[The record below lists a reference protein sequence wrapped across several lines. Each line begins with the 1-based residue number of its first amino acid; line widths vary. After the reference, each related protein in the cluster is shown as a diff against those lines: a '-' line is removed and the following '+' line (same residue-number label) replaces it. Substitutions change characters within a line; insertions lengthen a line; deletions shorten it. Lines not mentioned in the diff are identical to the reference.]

1 MQQNQ
6 PLEHHTA
13 KQSHLAIVYSQR
25 TLLLTYILLLF
36 LVFLMDMLA
45 VFIIVHPAWCWKLP
59 DGPFRIEKICQ

>member
-13 KQSHLAIVYSQR
+13 KQSHLAIVYSQG

-45 VFIIVHPAWCWKLP
+45 VFIPLGAGNYLMALSE
-59 DGPFRIEKICQ
+59 G